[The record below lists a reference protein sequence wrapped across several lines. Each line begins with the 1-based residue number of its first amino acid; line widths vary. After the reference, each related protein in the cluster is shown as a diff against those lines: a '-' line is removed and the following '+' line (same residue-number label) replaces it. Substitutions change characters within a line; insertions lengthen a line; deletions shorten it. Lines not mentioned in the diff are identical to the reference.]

1 MSCLCYRDA
10 TPLKLYLKK
19 QWNLKHSYHKLN
31 LGFAANLS
39 AISQRDLNLRSLW
52 ITVIASE
59 KFCFGDM
66 AFFRSS
72 NTKHKNHCSLAPK
85 KINSHYVVFIRYL
98 KHDILNRNKRGKCV
112 DVFVYP
118 AVIFVTLV
126 YPNLW
131 SDKRLSQSLWK
142 KVLDQEYENYMIKD
156 SSTRASL
163 ETILRHKEKPLS
175 VFPRSCKRT
184 YLNCTAPYKLSCY

>member
-10 TPLKLYLKK
+10 APLKLYLKK

-39 AISQRDLNLRSLW
+39 AISQRDLNLRSFW
-52 ITVIASE
+52 TTVIACE

-72 NTKHKNHCSLAPK
+72 NTKHKSHCSLAPK
-85 KINSHYVVFIRYL
+85 KINSHYVTIIWYL
-98 KHDILNRNKRGKCV
+98 KYDILNRNKRGKCV

-126 YPNLW
+126 YLNLW
-131 SDKRLSQSLWK
+131 SDKRLSQSL
-142 KVLDQEYENYMIKD
+142 
-156 SSTRASL
+156 
-163 ETILRHKEKPLS
+163 
-175 VFPRSCKRT
+175 
-184 YLNCTAPYKLSCY
+184 